1 LDTFD
6 DMLLRPKEVAAAFR
20 VSTRTLQRWERAGL
34 LRSERTLGGHR
45 RYWRSDV
52 QRALTRGSQTEN

>member
-1 LDTFD
+1 LDIVD

-20 VSTRTLQRWERAGL
+20 VTTRTLQRWERAGL

-52 QRALTRGSQTEN
+52 QRALTRGSQMGN